1 MKTLLVVDDEDGILE
16 ALSDALSDEGYH
28 VLIAR
33 NGKDGLKRL
42 SETLP
47 DLILLDYMMPVMD
60 GRELLKAL
68 QAEPAW
74 RHIPMVMMSA
84 MPRSSLPPDC
94 APTAFL
100 RKPFNLDTLLAEL
113 ERLLGRTVN

>member
-1 MKTLLVVDDEDGILE
+1 VKTLLVVDDEEGILE
-16 ALSDALSDEGYH
+16 ALSDALSDEGYR

-33 NGKDGLKRL
+33 NGKDGLKRV

-60 GRELLKAL
+60 GRELLKVL
-68 QAEPAW
+68 RAEPTY
-74 RHIPMVMMSA
+74 RHIPVVMMSA
-84 MPRSSLPPDC
+84 MPRSSLPADC
-94 APTAFL
+94 EPTAFL

>member
-1 MKTLLVVDDEDGILE
+1 MVDDEDGILE
-16 ALSDALSDEGYH
+16 ALNDALSDEGYH
-28 VLIAR
+28 VLMAR
-33 NGKDGLKRL
+33 NGKDGLKRVT
-42 SETLP
+42 ETMP

-60 GRELLKAL
+60 GREMLRAL

-74 RHIPMVMMSA
+74 RTIPVVMMSA

-94 APTAFL
+94 VPTAFL
-100 RKPFNLDTLLAEL
+100 RKPFNLDTLLSEL

>member
-1 MKTLLVVDDEDGILE
+1 MKTLLVVDDEDGILD
-16 ALSDALSDEGYH
+16 ALGEALSDEGYH
-28 VLIAR
+28 VLMAR
-33 NGKDGLKRL
+33 NGKDGLKRV

-47 DLILLDYMMPVMD
+47 DLILLDYMMPVLD
-60 GRELLKAL
+60 GREMLKAL

-74 RHIPMVMMSA
+74 RNIPVVLMSA

-94 APTAFL
+94 VPTSFL
-100 RKPFNLDTLLAEL
+100 RKPFNLDTLLTEL